1 MSQPTLRKNQ
11 PIFEFKDDQDEI
23 ESLAEIIE
31 QEPDFSEKTKRTP
44 HGRGS
49 QSYQSNLQDVK
60 TNFTSMYG
68 NTLQV
73 QQNPKSPKSA
83 RLVQK
88 TQQLVEGTSTIVFT
102 VIISLIVNIVLTYPL
117 IILKSIYTFLTGF
130 IYPCQ
135 KKCTI
140 HAFVKKFINPIVQ
153 IIFAS
158 SVLCIVYFT
167 ITGIHQ
173 TQRDFYGIL
182 FFDAFFLFFTKILVF
197 SIIKL
202 TKQQDLK
209 LTWKNV
215 CSIFDPGSQNGLV
228 LDLIDKQRDSD
239 IYMDVSRIE
248 DNWKQEYLDIMNS
261 KLEVDLQIQRFN
273 TIQTDIKNPLTLEL
287 IGYQFLQG
295 QNQILG
301 THFVQFV
308 TTQLLSLAKI
318 FSCLIF
324 IYINIPFDTDDI
336 FYLLAITLFN
346 INEIYCFNI
355 LLSNQDLRRKT
366 IMSNSINDCI
376 KFTDIEIENDYT
388 KLLDVTSCISLE
400 TWDNSRRAIYLFFQG
415 MYKKFEMCYC
425 CIFIYYLFILNII
438 LAKFFEF
445 DLFFDKNSV
454 FLNPIIII
462 SSIFN
467 FLILNVFLLFRF
479 YFGSKYNETI
489 EEAGDN
495 IDTLIGIY
503 QDLIQMYD
511 YNFQQKQISQAT
523 LSIVSKNKM
532 QPLPQRTQVMFED
545 PEDAQLMSR
554 QLTQDPSRAFMITCY
569 DLIIAKIKFLSRF
582 YIDRRLE
589 FLGKVYS
596 NAEEKNL
603 QQKMLKNNLK
613 SFQRIKS
620 QIEIDSK
627 QICYK
632 VLNLLKLD
640 FQESLLTLSVGLIS
654 IAPQIVPAFIS
665 MFKGEA
671 LNPSS

>member
-1 MSQPTLRKNQ
+1 MSQPTVRKNQ
-11 PIFEFKDDQDEI
+11 PIFEFKDDQDQI
-23 ESLAEIIE
+23 ESIAEII
-31 QEPDFSEKTKRTP
+31 QEESDFSEKTKKAK
-44 HGRGS
+44 HNKGS
-49 QSYQSNLQDVK
+49 LSYQSNLQEVK

-68 NTLQV
+68 NTIQN
-73 QQNPKSPKSA
+73 QQNPKSPKPA
-83 RLVQK
+83 RIIQK
-88 TQQLVEGTSTIVFT
+88 TQQLVEGTSTIVLT
-102 VIISLIVNIVLTYPL
+102 VLLSLLINIVLTYPF

-130 IYPCQ
+130 VYPFQ

-140 HAFVKKFINPIVQ
+140 HVFVKKCINPIVQ
-153 IIFAS
+153 VIFAG

-167 ITGIHQ
+167 ITGINQ
-173 TQRDFYGIL
+173 SERDFYRIL

-202 TKQQDLK
+202 TKQKDLK
-209 LTWKNV
+209 LTWKNI

-239 IYMDVSRIE
+239 IYMDISRIE
-248 DNWKQEYLDIMNS
+248 DNWKQEYLDIINS
-261 KLEVDLQIQRFN
+261 NLEVDLQIQRFN

-301 THFVQFV
+301 THFTQFL
-308 TTQLLSLAKI
+308 TTQLLSLARI
-318 FSCLIF
+318 FICLVF

-336 FYLLAITLFN
+336 FYLLAITLFS

-355 LLSNQDLRRKT
+355 LLSNQDLRRKI
-366 IMSNSINDCI
+366 IMSKSINECI
-376 KFTDIEIENDYT
+376 KFTDIKIENDYS

-400 TWDNSRRAIYLFFQG
+400 TWDNSRRTIYLFFQD

-438 LAKFFEF
+438 VAKFFEI

-467 FLILNVFLLFRF
+467 FLNLNVFLLFRF

-511 YNFQQKQISQAT
+511 YNFQQKTISQAT
-523 LSIVSKNKM
+523 LSIVSKNRM
-532 QPLPQRTQVMFED
+532 QPLPQRSQVIYED
-545 PEDAQLMSR
+545 PEDVQLMSR
-554 QLTQDPSRAFMITCY
+554 QLTQDSNRAFMITCY

-596 NAEEKNL
+596 HAEEKNL
-603 QQKMLKNNLK
+603 QQKMLKNLLK
-613 SFQRIKS
+613 SFERIKS

-632 VLNLLKLD
+632 ILNLLKLD
-640 FQESLLTLSVGLIS
+640 FQESVLTLSIGLIS
-654 IAPQIVPAFIS
+654 ITPQIIPALIA

-671 LNPSS
+671 LGPSS